1 MMYGLDWGMGGGG
14 WLLMIIGVILVIAV
28 AGTFLAGRPGAD
40 RPVAE
45 DAASLLKAR
54 FARGEI
60 AVAEYEQARR
70 LLGI

>member
-1 MMYGLDWGMGGGG
+1 MMFGVDWGMGGGG
-14 WLLMIIGVILVIAV
+14 WLLMTVGVILVVSV
-28 AGTFLAGRPGAD
+28 AWTLLAGRPGAD
-40 RPVAE
+40 RPAAE

-60 AVAEYEQARR
+60 AAAEYEQARR

>member
-1 MMYGLDWGMGGGG
+1 MMFGVDWGMGGGG
-14 WLLMIIGVILVIAV
+14 WLLMTVGVILVVSV
-28 AGTFLAGRPGAD
+28 AWTLLAGRPGAD

-60 AVAEYEQARR
+60 AEAEYEQARR